1 MLQLQ
6 EVRVVV
12 VFINKLLEDQVLLG
26 KVMLVAADIHQYII
40 HQVVVAE
47 QAQLAHHMLIALRR
61 VLVV

>member
-1 MLQLQ
+1 
-6 EVRVVV
+6 VVV